1 MITDTDPKL
10 YWVEDRNDKKVLLI
24 KKNGKRLVLEIGDM
38 ISFKFGQKIIAKI
51 IGFTFQGPYSQP
63 NGMLFTEYKNGVWD
77 EWTIR
82 KKKLNIFFHFDVW
95 KTVKKIYIEPPLP
108 PSNFESEL

>member
-1 MITDTDPKL
+1 MGLPWPDASDISI
-10 YWVEDRNDKKVLLI
+10 VLS
-24 KKNGKRLVLEIGDM
+24 VCV
-38 ISFKFGQKIIAKI
+38 IAKI

>member
-63 NGMLFTEYKNGVWD
+63 NGMLSVSYTHLTLP
-77 EWTIR
+77 TI
-82 KKKLNIFFHFDVW
+82 LHV
-95 KTVKKIYIEPPLP
+95 
-108 PSNFESEL
+108 